1 MFYAKR
7 RGDLDASRALVEQ
20 QREQHKEDHA
30 QSASS
35 SAAVAAPYKFDFGK
49 CKGLTLD
56 EAESKKP
63 GCLAWCV
70 HVKLVDQLPYGP
82 ALKRAMVASGRWE
95 TLVEEAAKL
104 QAL

>member
-1 MFYAKR
+1 MKRRSSCHRKKHTFDKLNDEQRQVEIQTFYAKR

-49 CKGLTLD
+49 CKGLNCNHD
-56 EAESKKP
+56 P
-63 GCLAWCV
+63 
-70 HVKLVDQLPYGP
+70 LP
-82 ALKRAMVASGRWE
+82 ARAGAHRGRYDS
-95 TLVEEAAKL
+95 
-104 QAL
+104 